1 MFYKKRPDEKPR
13 DEKKVKEF
21 LNSLLYLEINTLLVD
36 RIQGKAF
43 PKPGKAAQD
52 LEECYRLFL
61 NSVSRAAGHPKLVK
75 ADDLR
80 ESFKQIVGSAS
91 TQLPCCPDER
101 QAILQRVHDKSETMI
116 KKMAVAFIDWDPEDL
131 VWLREAW
138 ELGTD
143 EIVVQTQVML
153 HGDQVTRICR
163 AHSRK
168 AWLHQLHF
176 QSVRASVDYWQD
188 LFRTVSQLLND
199 FAHIFFS
206 KT

>member
-1 MFYKKRPDEKPR
+1 MPESEGADQQ
-13 DEKKVKEF
+13 KVKEF

-43 PKPGKAAQD
+43 PKPAKAAEE
-52 LEECYRLFL
+52 LEECYRLYL
-61 NSVSRAAGHPKLVK
+61 NLASKVAGSPGQLVK
-75 ADDLR
+75 AANLPA
-80 ESFKQIVGSAS
+80 SFIQIVKTAT
-91 TQLPCCPDER
+91 TQLPGCPEER
-101 QAILQRVHDKSETMI
+101 QAILERIHDKSETLI
-116 KKMAVAFIDWDPEDL
+116 KKMQVDFVDWVPEDL

-163 AHSRK
+163 AHSSR

-188 LFRTVSQLLND
+188 LFRTMSQLITN
-199 FAHIFFS
+199 FGHILFR
-206 KT
+206 